1 MTPKGIE
8 QLIRDLDL
16 PPSDFTPPRK
26 AEPEPEPRPS
36 RRTFTDAEVAQ
47 LIQRAAEDLR
57 NALAD
62 QRAEILEWV
71 DGLLIETTR
80 HYLDEIADVGDKV
93 ISLTGDVAD
102 FKRKAIEADIVNLQS
117 ETALLRADLDALK
130 ATVEGL
136 VSAIAELRDD
146 IASVERGGNVVV
158 LNGATGGSGAS

>member
-1 MTPKGIE
+1 MN
-8 QLIRDLDL
+8 
-16 PPSDFTPPRK
+16 
-26 AEPEPEPRPS
+26 A
-36 RRTFTDAEVAQ
+36 
-47 LIQRAAEDLR
+47 LIQQAAADLR
-57 NALAD
+57 SALIE
-62 QRAEILEWV
+62 QRAEILAWV
-71 DGLLIETTR
+71 EGLLIETTR

-102 FKRKAIEADIVNLQS
+102 FKRKAIETDIVNLQS

-158 LNGATGGSGAS
+158 LNRSATGGSGAS